1 MVVIRLVVFLLVFY
15 VIFAALRSMIR
26 GKSGKA
32 TKLKSEP
39 GGEEM
44 VFDPQCQSYIPI
56 SDAVA
61 QAGRYFCSRE
71 CARQYLSS

>member
-1 MVVIRLVVFLLVFY
+1 MVLFRLVIVLAVFY
-15 VIFAALRSMIR
+15 VIFAVLRSVIR
-26 GKSGKA
+26 GKFRKESR
-32 TKLKSEP
+32 LKSEP

-44 VFDPQCQSYIPI
+44 VFDPQCRSYIPV